1 MYVAL
6 PDYNGYI
13 GALLSNISKNICTIV
28 LENIMQYLFFCCTF
42 LPSELIHY
50 SVWIRVTHTYQR
62 RLNSAFPFIDAILS
76 HNTPVCT
83 DHLTHWLLATYI
95 YYLPHTLTT
104 CHLHWLLSTYI
115 DYLSLTLTTCH
126 LHWLLATYID
136 YFPLTLT
143 TFHLHWLLV
152 TYIKLLST
160 YIDYFPL
167 TLTTCHLHWLLATYI
182 DYLSL
187 TLTTCHLHC

>member
-1 MYVAL
+1 MYNRVRKYYA
-6 PDYNGYI
+6 
-13 GALLSNISKNICTIV
+13 IS
-28 LENIMQYLFFCCTF
+28 LFFCTF

-62 RLNSAFPFIDAILS
+62 RLNSAFPFIDDILS
-76 HNTPVCT
+76 HNTPACT

-95 YYLPHTLTT
+95 DYLPHTLTT

-115 DYLSLTLTTCH
+115 DYL
-126 LHWLLATYID
+126 
-136 YFPLTLT
+136 
-143 TFHLHWLLV
+143 
-152 TYIKLLST
+152 
-160 YIDYFPL
+160 PL

-187 TLTTCHLHC
+187 TLTTCHLHCQTMFMFLFTTLSFQVNYWYISRILCIKY